1 MGFFLYGYGAPRYL
15 HSFPPR
21 RSSGLESTVGITKT
35 GEGEII
41 VDAAVGDVT
50 VTQGTWGGSQVTG
63 NLHVQAGAILSP
75 GKAVLIADDSL
86 LAIPFDDLDLDT
98 DYDDTISSATMPS
111 STSDTHSSD
120 TLDSTRTIPTSHP
133 SVPTTAAP
141 SGSGDRNENEA
152 TVLLD
157 LILGLDDLDL

>member
-1 MGFFLYGYGAPRYL
+1 MKMYFVCLAL
-15 HSFPPR
+15 AVAAADDLVDLPPL
-21 RSSGLESTVGITKT
+21 LEHARPDS
-35 GEGEII
+35 

-75 GKAVLIADDSL
+75 GKAVLVADDSL

-98 DYDDTISSATMPS
+98 DYDDTISPATMPS

-120 TLDSTRTIPTSHP
+120 TLDSTKTIPTSHP
-133 SVPTTAAP
+133 SVPTTAAL
-141 SGSGDRNENEA
+141 SGSGDRNEKEA

-157 LILGLDDLDL
+157 LILGLDDLNL